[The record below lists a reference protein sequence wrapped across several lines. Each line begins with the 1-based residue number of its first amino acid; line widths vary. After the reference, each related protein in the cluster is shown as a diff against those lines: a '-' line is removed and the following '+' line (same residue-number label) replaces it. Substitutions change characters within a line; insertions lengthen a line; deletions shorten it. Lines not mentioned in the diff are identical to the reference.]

1 MSVLATHLSAGAGA
15 VWGLA
20 GGLCV
25 ELLWLHTQIR
35 KAKRGWSWRR
45 PIPQGLTAYV
55 ISVVARVGVGGLVA
69 AAAAGSGRVSSSL
82 VAFGLGV
89 GAPLAVEK
97 LAQAV
102 PLTGHLPNEPD
113 PHAAGPPA
121 ATGDEVGDA
130 G

>member
-1 MSVLATHLSAGAGA
+1 M
-15 VWGLA
+15 
-20 GGLCV
+20 
-25 ELLWLHTQIR
+25 
-35 KAKRGWSWRR
+35 
-45 PIPQGLTAYV
+45 
-55 ISVVARVGVGGLVA
+55 A